1 MTCNKAYIG
10 QTNRNITVRYNE
22 HKRYIRSNN
31 PQSAYAEHILNN
43 RHEYGNLQST
53 MKLLKT
59 INTPSKLIPYQQ
71 LFIQQFFHSGSL
83 IPEQICY
90 DHNPMFKLAHTV
102 DIT

>member
-1 MTCNKAYIG
+1 MCRFFSYAQVVTVCNMDV
-10 QTNRNITVRYNE
+10 TT
-22 HKRYIRSNN
+22 KR
-31 PQSAYAEHILNN
+31 L
-43 RHEYGNLQST
+43 
-53 MKLLKT
+53 KDLKT
-59 INTPSKLIPYQQ
+59 INTPSKLIPYEQ